1 MQICRCRICNRMPF
15 LARELVGWQK
25 CLKEFLIP
33 HSNVERDHNDSNS
46 VLLDCTLMTFSS
58 LLASTQKRLA
68 DIHVICPV
76 SFGGLQTHHRL
87 FPNIRD
93 REYLNSEKKSKCSL
107 QIDVENF
114 TPNLRIFQHHIYL
127 FHLFHMKYFN
137 IYSKIVQINKSL
149 FRHI

>member
-1 MQICRCRICNRMPF
+1 MWWFLDGSRTIVKVQLRMPF

-87 FPNIRD
+87 FPND
-93 REYLNSEKKSKCSL
+93 TREGERPPTIAERETELAAL
-107 QIDVENF
+107 QSAFDE
-114 TPNLRIFQHHIYL
+114 
-127 FHLFHMKYFN
+127 
-137 IYSKIVQINKSL
+137 
-149 FRHI
+149 